1 MPKLYGSTWFLA
13 RPTWNFWKVY
23 KEFRNIF
30 EKLTFWT
37 RFWTY
42 SLIDEIGDPFGYF
55 PSVSVSVFRRHGSQ
69 RRKTKNQRMVI
80 MGTDRISL
88 ESCCIYM
95 LYNLEAKW
103 RLFAKAQRPLGL
115 SSVCPH
121 SQIPDIISL
130 RRKIK
135 KSLSQSQ
142 FLMFDSIF
150 NFFHLHL
157 LLF

>member
-88 ESCCIYM
+88 ESDCIY
-95 LYNLEAKW
+95 NLAVKW
-103 RLFAKAQRPLGL
+103 RLFAKAQRPKD
-115 SSVCPH
+115 CPQFVAVPE
-121 SQIPDIISL
+121 SLISSL
-130 RRKIK
+130 RRKIKK

-142 FLMFDSIF
+142 FLVFDSIF